1 MKRALILIVFFVFI
15 KAKVLGQQVDCG
27 NIGFESGTTLGWEL
41 TNGVVRIANAK
52 LAYQNETTGSINARH
67 YVTSLSDGF
76 DPKIT
81 NEKIPMVA
89 PGSVHSIRIGTNYS
103 MGGGSFDRIKT
114 SFLVTPENTLFQY
127 QFALVLQNDN
137 RHVDAQKSGFDINIT
152 DSNGEPL
159 SCNSFGVQLQNAG
172 TSEGFKTQ
180 GDIEYKNWTTGAI
193 DLRNYIG
200 RIIKIEVTAHG
211 CTGREHFGYAYFDA
225 QCVKS
230 EVKVNTLCP
239 DAQGYMTLNA
249 PDGFGSY
256 LWSNSEKTANA
267 RVKANL
273 GEVYTVKIS
282 PLDKLDETCQLQ
294 LDYKIK
300 YYQTDTTISRTI
312 CEGEEVKVDGESFR
326 TTGIHVK
333 RILRTNVCDSTVR
346 LNLTVIP
353 AANHTQTVTICQ
365 GQILKVGDSVYTKP
379 GTYLTAVARP
389 SGCDS
394 MVTTRLIVEEMQ
406 FRIAGNPSI
415 IQGDSTRLEVQV
427 EPAGAFSVQW
437 SPPLGLACASCPATW
452 VHPLKSTQYTV
463 SVRNA
468 SQACQ
473 ESQKVN
479 VFVLPC
485 NIYIPDI
492 FSPNNDQQND
502 VFYVFGNSCV
512 KEIKEMA
519 IYNRWGEIVFRNEN
533 FTFADPKQGWDGRYL
548 GEIAEGGVYVYKIA
562 VAFTNG
568 ETSNYTGSV
577 LLVR

>member
-1 MKRALILIVFFVFI
+1 MKRALILISLLVFI
-15 KAKVLGQQVDCG
+15 KARVLGQQVDCG

-41 TNGVVRIANAK
+41 TNGVVRISNAK

-67 YVTSLSDGF
+67 YITSISDGF

-89 PGSVHSIRIGTNYS
+89 PGSTHSIRIGTNYS

-256 LWSNSEKTANA
+256 LWSNGEKTANA

-282 PLDKLDETCQLQ
+282 PLDKLDESCQLQ

-300 YYQTDTTISRTI
+300 YYQADTSISRTI
-312 CEGEEVKVDGESFR
+312 CEGEEVKVDGESFK

-353 AANHTQTVTICQ
+353 AANHTQTVTICL
-365 GQILKVGDSVYTKP
+365 GQSLRVGDSVYTKP
-379 GTYLTAVARP
+379 GTYLTAVART

-406 FRIAGNPSI
+406 VQIIGNSSI
-415 IQGDSTRLEVQV
+415 TQGDSTRLEVQV

-437 SPPLGLACASCPATW
+437 SPSLGLACASCPSTW

-463 SVRNA
+463 AVKNA

-473 ESQKVN
+473 QSEKVN

-502 VFYVFGNSCV
+502 VFYVYGNSCV
-512 KEIKEMA
+512 KQIKEMA

-568 ETSNYTGSV
+568 ETSHYTGSV

>member
-1 MKRALILIVFFVFI
+1 MKRALILISLLVFI
-15 KAKVLGQQVDCG
+15 KARVLGQQVDCG

-41 TNGVVRIANAK
+41 TNGVVRISNAK

-67 YVTSLSDGF
+67 YITSISDGF

-89 PGSVHSIRIGTNYS
+89 PGSMHSIRIGTNYS

-256 LWSNSEKTANA
+256 LWSNGEKTANA

-282 PLDKLDETCQLQ
+282 PLDKLDESCQLQ

-300 YYQTDTTISRTI
+300 YYQADTSISRTI
-312 CEGEEVKVDGESFR
+312 CEGEEVKVDGESFK

-333 RILRTNVCDSTVR
+333 KFCG
-346 LNLTVIP
+346 P
-353 AANHTQTVTICQ
+353 
-365 GQILKVGDSVYTKP
+365 
-379 GTYLTAVARP
+379 TYA
-389 SGCDS
+389 
-394 MVTTRLIVEEMQ
+394 
-406 FRIAGNPSI
+406 IA
-415 IQGDSTRLEVQV
+415 
-427 EPAGAFSVQW
+427 
-437 SPPLGLACASCPATW
+437 
-452 VHPLKSTQYTV
+452 
-463 SVRNA
+463 
-468 SQACQ
+468 
-473 ESQKVN
+473 
-479 VFVLPC
+479 PC
-485 NIYIPDI
+485 
-492 FSPNNDQQND
+492 
-502 VFYVFGNSCV
+502 G
-512 KEIKEMA
+512 
-519 IYNRWGEIVFRNEN
+519 
-533 FTFADPKQGWDGRYL
+533 
-548 GEIAEGGVYVYKIA
+548 
-562 VAFTNG
+562 
-568 ETSNYTGSV
+568 
-577 LLVR
+577 